1 MLKLSKKLTL
11 DSETIND
18 VDLTDRFSDDDLQ
31 SLGDWCWAGY
41 QRDKHSRDKW
51 ERRTEAAMDL
61 AMQIQKAKSFPWPN
75 CSNVAFPLI
84 TISVLQYHAK
94 AYPAIVR
101 GTDVVRY
108 RTVGPDPKGEQAQR
122 AARVGGFMSWE
133 RLEEDKDWEEGQDRL
148 LINYAVVGTAFKK
161 SFKDNLR
168 GYVQSELVLAK
179 DLVLDYYAKSVE
191 ECPRKTHVIPL
202 FRNEIYERVMT
213 GAFRNVLEE
222 DWYLAPITPAADDQ
236 SAKAA
241 NREGTEKP
249 MEVDET
255 TPLLSLEQHVSVDLD
270 QDGYAEPYVIT
281 FEESSHAVLRIVC
294 RFPESAIE
302 RTRDGKIICIRPVEY
317 FTKYGFLPS
326 PDGGIYDI
334 GFGVL
339 MGPLNESVNTAV
351 NQIFDA
357 GTMQTTGGGF
367 LGRGVKIRGG
377 VMTIAPNTWV
387 RVESSG
393 EDLQKNIVPNPV
405 REPSAVLYQ
414 LLVLLINY
422 SNRISG
428 ALDVTVG
435 ENLGQN
441 TPAETSRTMLS
452 MGMKIYNAIFKR
464 TWRSMKEE
472 FRKIYLLHAESMAAD
487 GKSFGEGLRILRE
500 DFLGDPDRIAPVADP
515 NITSDELE
523 IQKILTIKQSATGTQ
538 GYDLA
543 DLEVRFLKAMQV
555 ESIETLYPG
564 PGKVPPL
571 PNPKVMVEQLKLQSK
586 QLAMQQQQQEFIIE
600 MQEQHRLN
608 TAKIIQLIAQ
618 AEKLK
623 ADAVGTEAGHQIAA
637 FDAAI
642 GALKAHDESLR
653 EHIKLATE
661 RMEAMNGQRDS
672 EGERGGMGRLAASSG
687 NGGAEMAPGA
697 MATGGNGEAGGG
709 VFH

>member
-1 MLKLSKKLTL
+1 MLTLEKKLTL
-11 DSETIND
+11 DSDTIKASNLCD
-18 VDLTDRFSDDDLQ
+18 QFTEEDLRK
-31 SLGDWCWAGY
+31 LGAWCHEGY
-41 QRDKHSRDKW
+41 RRDKQSRQKW

-61 AMQIQKAKSFPWPN
+61 AMQVQKAKSFPWPN

-94 AYPAIVR
+94 AYPAIIR

-108 RTVGPDPKGEQAQR
+108 RVIGSDPTGEQMKR
-122 AARVGGFMSWE
+122 ANRIGQYMSWE
-133 RLEEDKDWEEGQDRL
+133 RLEEDRDWEEQQDRL

-161 SFKDNLR
+161 SFHNHAE
-168 GYVQSELVLAK
+168 GYNESELVLAK
-179 DLVLDYYAKSVE
+179 DLVLDYYSKSVE
-191 ECPRKTHVIPL
+191 ECPRKTHVIPMY
-202 FRNEIYERVMT
+202 RNEMHERIVT
-213 GAFRNVLEE
+213 QAFRDIREE
-222 DWYLAPITPAADDQ
+222 AWYYNPTAPTSDEQ
-236 SAKAA
+236 SDKAA
-241 NREGTEKP
+241 NREGMEKP
-249 MEVDET
+249 IDSDET
-255 TPLLSLEQHVSVDLD
+255 TPLLILEQHVSLDLD
-270 QDGYAEPYVIT
+270 GDGYAEPYIIT
-281 FEESSHAVLRIVC
+281 LEDKSQCVLRIVC
-294 RFPESAIE
+294 RFGENAIE
-302 RTRDGKIICIRPVEY
+302 RTRDGEIICIRAVEY

-326 PDGGIYDI
+326 PDGGIYDV

-377 VMTIAPNTWV
+377 VMTIAPNQWI

-393 EDLQKNIVPNPV
+393 EDLQKNIVPNPA
-405 REPSAVLYQ
+405 REPSNVLYQ

-428 ALDVTVG
+428 ALDITVG
-435 ENLGQN
+435 ENIGQN
-441 TPAETSRTMLS
+441 TPAETARTMNTQ
-452 MGMKIYNAIFKR
+452 GMKIYNAIFKR

-472 FRKIYLLHAESMAAD
+472 FRKLYLLNAEHLPESKIFGD
-487 GKSFGEGLRILRE
+487 GKTALRE
-500 DFLGDPDRIAPVADP
+500 DFLGDPDQVAPVADP

-523 IQKILTIKQSATGTQ
+523 IQKLFVIKQSAMATQ
-538 GYDLA
+538 GYDLPE
-543 DLEVRFLKAMQV
+543 LEKRILKAMQV
-555 ESIETLYPG
+555 EGIETLYPG
-564 PGKVPPL
+564 PGKVPAL
-571 PNPKVMVEQLKLQSK
+571 PNPKVMVETLKLQSK
-586 QLAMQQQQQEFIIE
+586 EKDLQQRQMEFILG

-653 EHIKLATE
+653 GHIKLAMDHME
-661 RMEAMNGQRDS
+661 RMNGQNP
-672 EGERGGMGRLAASSG
+672 EGDGSGVPGLATPPSDQ
-687 NGGAEMAPGA
+687 GGAM
-697 MATGGNGEAGGG
+697 AGGG
-709 VFH
+709 VAQGGS